1 MASQAMEM
9 LKNIMKQMISQ
20 GMSVK
25 FDEDLD
31 VGQMRVVMEAAQR
44 NMPTDPGVTFEPCTL
59 NGVEAELNMPENAR
73 TDAVIIHYHGGGF
86 GVGNT
91 LTSRGYASMLA
102 NETHIPVYTVSYRL
116 APENPYPAGADDCF
130 AVYQAVLAKHPGL
143 PVFIIGESAGA
154 HYCIVMALKAR
165 DAGIQTPAG
174 VILYSPPIEMWGL
187 LDRHHPKNKDFT
199 ISPDGVYVMGKMYC
213 TDEAQKSDPYATP
226 AIADYYDFPPT
237 YLAWDESESLA
248 VDAEALRDKLQA
260 AGCDVTAEGYPD
272 CFHAF
277 ATSGRGTPESAEI
290 LKKTVEFIDKHI

>member
-31 VGQMRVVMEAAQR
+31 VGQMRAVMEAAQR

-59 NGVEAELNMPENAR
+59 NGVEAELNVPENAR

-143 PVFIIGESAGA
+143 PVFIIGESADA
-154 HYCIVMALKAR
+154 HYCIVMALKAW
-165 DAGIQTPAG
+165 DAAIQTLTG
-174 VILYSPPIEMWGL
+174 VILYSPPLKCGDCSTGIILKTRISPSPQMASMSWARCITPMKRKKAIL
-187 LDRHHPKNKDFT
+187 IPRLPLRITT
-199 ISPDGVYVMGKMYC
+199 ISRL
-213 TDEAQKSDPYATP
+213 
-226 AIADYYDFPPT
+226 PT
-237 YLAWDESESLA
+237 WSGTRASLWLWMRRLCGISCRRLAA
-248 VDAEALRDKLQA
+248 M
-260 AGCDVTAEGYPD
+260 
-272 CFHAF
+272 
-277 ATSGRGTPESAEI
+277 
-290 LKKTVEFIDKHI
+290 